1 MCTDLGPP
9 RHACGAGHMSSV
21 LVLNWHQAV
30 HALTGWDWACTGLER
45 GAAHPD
51 HSARVG
57 GESGGALRCSRA
69 PNVAAASHGQVPI
82 IQLARPPSWHG
93 SSHLCP
99 SWGRRGAAVA
109 RLWDEQWRSARAC
122 LLCEAVS
129 KTKLQPV
136 HAGPSKHHLGVAAA
150 PQVLGGAGGAAA
162 ALEAQP
168 RLRQQPVRRR
178 GGRPQEAA
186 DAHGQCGKEA
196 A

>member
-9 RHACGAGHMSSV
+9 RHVCGAGHMSSV

-30 HALTGWDWACTGLER
+30 HARTGWDWACTGLER
-45 GAAHPD
+45 EAAHPD
-51 HSARVG
+51 HSARVR

-109 RLWDEQWRSARAC
+109 RLWDEQWRSACAC
-122 LLCEAVS
+122 LGCEAGS
-129 KTKLQPV
+129 FAKLQPV
-136 HAGPSKHHLGVAAA
+136 RCLDATPCQVTGVVSDTESGSGGQNDVDGLAWPVRCAVAAGPRA
-150 PQVLGGAGGAAA
+150 P
-162 ALEAQP
+162 
-168 RLRQQPVRRR
+168 R
-178 GGRPQEAA
+178 
-186 DAHGQCGKEA
+186 HI
-196 A
+196 